1 MRLKNIDIND
11 KNGTRKYLSINRWTY
26 NGFRVAFMT
35 ENAGI
40 TDVSSISI
48 FVSSIFISPFPDN
61 QPPTPASVN
70 RK

>member
-1 MRLKNIDIND
+1 MESDGRMHARTHGRTKLVVKSLSRLK
-11 KNGTRKYLSINRWTY
+11 
-26 NGFRVAFMT
+26 RVAFAT

-48 FVSSIFISPFPDN
+48 FVSSIFISPFLDN